1 MSDFVSDLQGV
12 PVIEDGS
19 LDLIAPGQNGRGRIE
34 RDYATQPL
42 GFMSCAPAYAL
53 PLIPRSEWDE
63 RIRDL
68 ERAQA
73 RIPDICDAMGLK
85 VKNQASTNYC
95 WINAPVH
102 CLEIIRVVQGQDY
115 VELSPASVG
124 AKIKNFRNE
133 GGWGTE
139 GLRYLVDHG
148 AVPSSLWP
156 NNAIER
162 RYDTPEADQQRRRF
176 QVDEWD
182 DLPTSFDAVADRVLN
197 GFPVAI
203 GLNWWG
209 HEVTAVALVKL
220 DGAGRYG
227 MMIDNSWGT
236 GWGQNG
242 RSVLSES
249 KATPDDAVA
258 PRLAT
263 AS

>member
-1 MSDFVSDLQGV
+1 MSDFISDLQGCT
-12 PVIEDGS
+12 IIDEDFHPLTALG
-19 LDLIAPGQNGRGRIE
+19 LRGRRP
-34 RDYATQPL
+34 RDYEKQPL

-53 PLIPRSEWDE
+53 PLIPRWEYDE

-68 ERAQA
+68 EKAQA
-73 RIPDICDAMGLK
+73 RIPDICDAMGLR
-85 VKNQASTNYC
+85 VKNQEGTNYC

-102 CLEIIRVVQGQDY
+102 CLEIIRVVQGQEY

-124 AKIKNFRNE
+124 AKIKDFRNS

-139 GLRYLVDHG
+139 GLQYLVEHG
-148 AVPSSLWP
+148 AVPTSIWP
-156 NNAIER
+156 NNAIAR
-162 RYDTPEADQQRRRF
+162 RYDTAAADQQRGRF

-182 DLPTSFDAVADRVLN
+182 DLPPTFDAVADRVLN

-220 DGAGRYG
+220 DGNDRYG
-227 MMIDNSWGT
+227 MLIDNSWGSE
-236 GWGQNG
+236 WGQNG
-242 RSVLSES
+242 RSVLSEA
-249 KATPDDAVA
+249 KATPDDAVS

>member
-1 MSDFVSDLQGV
+1 MSDFVSDLQGC
-12 PVIEDGS
+12 PVIDDGF
-19 LDLIAPGQNGRGRIE
+19 DPQMTEGGHRGRIE
-34 RDYATQPL
+34 RDYEKHPL
-42 GFMSCAPAYAL
+42 GFMSCAPAFGL

-68 ERAQA
+68 ERAQS
-73 RIPDICDAMGLK
+73 RIPNICDAMGLK
-85 VKNQASTNYC
+85 VKNQESTNYC

-102 CLEIIRVVQGQDY
+102 CLEIMRVIQGQDH

-124 AKIKNFRNE
+124 AKIKNFKNV

-139 GLRYLVDHG
+139 GLEYLVKYG
-148 AVPSSLWP
+148 AVPVSLWP
-156 NNAIER
+156 ANAIDR
-162 RYDTPEADQQRRRF
+162 RFDTAEADAQRKRF

-209 HEVTAVALVKL
+209 HEVTAVALMKL

-227 MMIDNSWGT
+227 MLISNSWGPN
-236 GWGQNG
+236 WSNNG
-242 RSVLSES
+242 RAVLTEA
-249 KATPDDAVA
+249 KATPDDAVS
-258 PRLAT
+258 PRLVT

>member
-1 MSDFVSDLQGV
+1 MTDFITDLEGC
-12 PVIEDGS
+12 PVIDDDFHPLTALG
-19 LDLIAPGQNGRGRIE
+19 LRGRRP
-34 RDYATQPL
+34 RDYENHPL

-68 ERAQA
+68 EKAQA

-85 VKNQASTNYC
+85 VKSQGDTNFC
-95 WINAPVH
+95 WINAPTH
-102 CLEIIRVVQGQDY
+102 CLEIMRVIQGQDY
-115 VELSPASVG
+115 VSLSPASVG
-124 AKIKNFRNE
+124 AKIKNFKNV

-139 GLRYLVDHG
+139 GLQYLVDHG
-148 AVPSSLWP
+148 AVPSSVWP
-156 NNAIER
+156 DNAIDR
-162 RYDTPEADQQRRRF
+162 DYDTEEADQQRKLY

-182 DLPTSFDAVADRVLN
+182 DLPLSFDAVADRVLS

-236 GWGQNG
+236 SWGQNG
-242 RSVLSES
+242 RSVLTES
-249 KATPDDAVA
+249 KATPDDAVS
-258 PRLAT
+258 PRSVT